1 MTAHVSADV
10 YDVYEFH
17 QMNDEVRRFTNIAVS
32 DRERITVMNFRITK

>member
-10 YDVYEFH
+10 YDVYEFD

-32 DRERITVMNFRITK
+32 DGERITVTNFRITI